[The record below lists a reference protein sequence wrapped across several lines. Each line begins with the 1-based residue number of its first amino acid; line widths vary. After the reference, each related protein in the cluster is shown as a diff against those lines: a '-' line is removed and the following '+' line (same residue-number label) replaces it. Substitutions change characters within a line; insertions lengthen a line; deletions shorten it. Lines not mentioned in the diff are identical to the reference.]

1 VNGPEL
7 QLARVEGAR
16 LLRSPAMW
24 LSLGF
29 TVIWARQVDPAES
42 PEDVYLL
49 LSGLG
54 LVLPG
59 FVMLAITVLAT
70 LRSRSSGADA
80 LLDTVPVGPD
90 RRTIA
95 HGLSALAGAVV
106 GVIVIAAVYV
116 RFRPGPVIGRTVDT
130 IPVGVEVPRPNLAQ
144 LLQGPLAVVVFCALG
159 LALVRWI
166 PTWLVIVPMVLAF
179 MLQFTIWGMWS
190 GTPVSAIN
198 WWLPISSGVVAGEWV
213 GCTSDSPV
221 CLLEHGGFDQT
232 TPWWHV
238 AYLIAVA
245 AVLVAVAVLRNR
257 RDRAAWTFFG
267 ISLAAVAGL
276 AVAQAVVYQQYTP
289 LPGA

>member
-16 LLRSPAMW
+16 LLRNPAVW
-24 LSLGF
+24 LSLSF
-29 TVIWARQVDPAES
+29 TVIWARQVDPAAS
-42 PEDVYLL
+42 PEDVYFL
-49 LSGLG
+49 LSGFS

-59 FVMLAITVLAT
+59 FVMLAIIVLAA

-90 RRTIA
+90 RRSIA
-95 HGLSALAGAVV
+95 HGLSALAGAIAGVV
-106 GVIVIAAVYV
+106 VIAAGYV

-130 IPVGVEVPRPNLAQ
+130 IPVGVQVPRPNLAQ

-166 PTWLVIVPMVLAF
+166 PTWLVVVPTLVAF
-179 MLQFTIWGMWS
+179 LYQFTIWGIWS
-190 GTPVSAIN
+190 GTTVSALN

-213 GCTSDSPV
+213 GCSSRSPV

-232 TPWWHV
+232 TPWWHLT
-238 AYLIAVA
+238 YLIALA
-245 AVLVAVAVLRNR
+245 AVLVAVALLRHR

-267 ISLAAVAGL
+267 VSLAAVAGL
-276 AVAQAVVYQQYTP
+276 AVAQAIVYQQYTP
-289 LPGA
+289 LNGG